1 MPPKADFQLSVACAS
16 VSPVD
21 YAAVLAERAAPL
33 SLSNIRSCRAGR
45 AAATWQIQH
54 RSVPGDSEAAK
65 LNWVNDLPGGSSD
78 KDSLRRVLDA
88 DGWQDS
94 AEISYYEA
102 FADPDYVSLET
113 ARRRFRGQYLGRLR
127 RRSQRPKQAG

>member
-1 MPPKADFQLSVACAS
+1 MP
-16 VSPVD
+16 
-21 YAAVLAERAAPL
+21 E
-33 SLSNIRSCRAGR
+33 
-45 AAATWQIQH
+45 
-54 RSVPGDSEAAK
+54 DSEAPK
-65 LNWVNDLPGGSSD
+65 LDWVTDLPGGSSD

-113 ARRRFRGQYLGRLR
+113 ARRRFRGQYLRRLR
-127 RRSQRPKQAG
+127 RRAQRPKQAG